1 MSPLQTPYRDMDI
14 IGARNNN
21 LRSVTLKVPKHCI
34 TVFTGVSGSG
44 KSSLVFDTIAAESQR
59 QLNESHS
66 AFVRHRLPHYG
77 QPQADAL
84 RNLPASIVVDQK
96 PLGGNARSTVGT
108 ATDIQPLLRLLF
120 SRLGQPFVGYS
131 NVFSFNHPQGMC
143 PTCQG
148 LGWVNELDLDLL
160 FDRSKS
166 LNQGAIRFPT
176 FARGTFRWK
185 RYACSGLFDCDKPL
199 ADYSPDEW
207 QTLLYADD
215 LAVSNPLPGWPSSA
229 RFQGVVPRFRRAYLN
244 HEPSRM
250 TQAEREG
257 LAHVITRQ
265 RCSDCGGAR
274 LNPAIL
280 SCKIHGKSIADCASL
295 EIADLLAFIRTISAE
310 PVTTVLTAIDERL
323 EQMRAIGLDYLSL
336 GRETAS
342 LSGGESQ
349 RVKMVRH
356 LGSSLA
362 DIAYIFDEPSV
373 GLHPRDVHQLNTLLR
388 GLRDKGNTILV
399 VEHDPDV
406 MAIADHVVD
415 MGPGAGK
422 DGGQVVYQGDYSG
435 LRQADT
441 LTGRCLRRP
450 TSVKREPRT
459 ATGQIVLHGLSLHN
473 LRDVSVSIPT
483 GVLTVVTGVAG
494 SGKSTLVNRLLP
506 RHCPQAILIDQKG
519 LGGTRRSSVASYIG
533 VLDEIR
539 AGFAKASGQPPS
551 LFSSNAQGACPV
563 CKGLGLIQ
571 TDLAFMDS
579 VETPCDAC
587 GATSFNEAARAIIW
601 MGCNIAQ
608 VLAMPVEQAL
618 EHFLSCGSISGS
630 LRRLCD
636 VGLGYLSLGQRLSSL
651 SGGERQRLKLAS
663 RLAEEGSLYVF
674 DEPTSGLHMSDVNRL
689 LAILDG
695 LTRRGATVIVVEHNL
710 DVIAHADWLIEMGPG
725 AGKHGGKL
733 VFEGAPAT
741 MINAPESVTGPFL
754 QHHLTGKL

>member
-1 MSPLQTPYRDMDI
+1 MSPIHNDIEI

-21 LRSVTLKVPKHCI
+21 LRSVTLKIPKHCI

-66 AFVRHRLPHYG
+66 AFVRHRLPQYG

-120 SRLGQPFVGYS
+120 SRLGEPFVGYS

-143 PTCQG
+143 QTCQG
-148 LGWVNELDLDLL
+148 LGWVDELDLDLL

-166 LNQGAIRFPT
+166 LNQDAIRFPT
-176 FARGTFRWK
+176 FAHGTFRWK
-185 RYACSGLFDCDKPL
+185 RYAYSGLFDCNKPL
-199 ADYSPDEW
+199 ADYSPNEW

-215 LAVSNPLPGWPSSA
+215 LAVSNPLPDWPPSA
-229 RFQGVVPRFRRAYLN
+229 RFQGVVPRFRRAYLD
-244 HEPSRM
+244 HEPSRL

-257 LAHVITRQ
+257 LARVITRQ

-274 LNPAIL
+274 LNSTIL
-280 SCKIHGKSIADCASL
+280 SCKINGKSIADCASL
-295 EIADLLAFIRTISAE
+295 EVADLLAFIRTISAE
-310 PVTTVLTAIDERL
+310 SVATVLAAINERL

-336 GRETAS
+336 SRETTS

-388 GLRDKGNTILV
+388 GLRDKGNTVLV

-406 MAIADHVVD
+406 IAIADHVVD

-422 DGGQVVYQGDYSG
+422 DGGLVVYQGDYAG

-441 LTGRCLRRP
+441 MTGRSLRRA
-450 TSVKREPRT
+450 TLGKREPRT
-459 ATGQIVLHGLSLHN
+459 ATGQIVLRGLSLYN
-473 LRDVSVSIPT
+473 LHDVCVSIPT

-506 RHCPQAILIDQKG
+506 RHCPQAILIDQKS
-519 LGGTRRSSVASYIG
+519 LGGTRRSSVASYLG

-539 AGFAKASGQPPS
+539 DGFAKASNQPAS
-551 LFSSNAQGACPV
+551 LFSSNANGACTT
-563 CKGLGLIQ
+563 CKGLGAIQ

-587 GATSFNEAARAIIW
+587 GATGFNETARAITWI
-601 MGCNIAQ
+601 GRNIAQ
-608 VLAMPVEQAL
+608 VLALSVQQAL
-618 EHFLSCGSISGS
+618 QHFQSFRNISEPLQRLSK
-630 LRRLCD
+630 
-636 VGLGYLSLGQRLSSL
+636 VGLGYLSLGQRLSTL

-663 RLAEEGSLYVF
+663 RLAEEGSLYIF
-674 DEPTSGLHMSDVNRL
+674 DEPTSGLHMSDVDRL
-689 LAILDG
+689 LAIFDG
-695 LTRRGATVIVVEHNL
+695 LTQRGATVIVVEHNQ
-710 DVIAHADWLIEMGPG
+710 DVMAHADWLIEMGPG
-725 AGKHGGKL
+725 AGKHGGRII
-733 VFEGAPAT
+733 FEGLPTA
-741 MINAPESVTGPFL
+741 MIHAPESVTGPFL
-754 QHHLTGKL
+754 QRHLSGKQWS

>member
-1 MSPLQTPYRDMDI
+1 MSPVHTPYQDMEI

-21 LRSVTLKVPKHCI
+21 LRSVTVKVPKHCI

-120 SRLGQPFVGYS
+120 SRLGEPFVGYS

-148 LGWVNELDLDLL
+148 LGMVDELDLDLL
-160 FDRSKS
+160 FDRNRS

-185 RYACSGLFDCDKPL
+185 RYAYSGLFDCDKPL
-199 ADYSPDEW
+199 ADYTSDEW
-207 QTLLYADD
+207 QILLYADD

-229 RFQGVVPRFRRAYLN
+229 RFQGVVPRFRRAYLD
-244 HEPSRM
+244 HEPSRL

-265 RCSDCGGAR
+265 RCQACGGTR
-274 LNPAIL
+274 LNPTIL
-280 SCKIHGKSIADCASL
+280 SCKIKGKSIADCASL
-295 EIADLLAFIRTISAE
+295 EISDLLIFIRTIDSEAIA
-310 PVTTVLTAIDERL
+310 TVLTAIVERL

-373 GLHPRDVHQLNTLLR
+373 GLHPSDVHQLNTLLR
-388 GLRDKGNTILV
+388 SLRDKGNTVLV

-406 MAIADHVVD
+406 IAIADHVVD

-422 DGGQVVYQGDYSG
+422 DGGHVVYQGDYAG
-435 LRQADT
+435 LQQADT
-441 LTGRCLRRP
+441 LTGRCLQRVAP
-450 TSVKREPRT
+450 MKREPRS
-459 ATGQIVLHGLSLHN
+459 ATGQIALQRLSLHN

-494 SGKSTLVNRLLP
+494 SGKSTLVNRILL
-506 RHCPQAILIDQKG
+506 RHCPDAILIDQRG
-519 LGGTRRSSVASYIG
+519 LGGTRRSSVSSYIG

-539 AGFAKASGQPPS
+539 SGFAQASDQPAS
-551 LFSSNAQGACPV
+551 LFSNNAQGACPA
-563 CKGLGLIQ
+563 CKGLGLVQ

-587 GATSFNEAARAIIW
+587 SATGFNEAARAITW

-608 VLAMPVEQAL
+608 VLAFSAEQAL
-618 EHFLSCGSISGS
+618 RHFQSCQVIIEPLHRLSN
-630 LRRLCD
+630 
-636 VGLGYLSLGQRLSSL
+636 VGLGYLALGQRLNTL

-663 RLAEEGSLYVF
+663 RLAEVGSLYVF
-674 DEPTSGLHMSDVNRL
+674 DEPTSGLHMSDVDRL
-689 LAILDG
+689 LAILDD
-695 LTRRGATVIVVEHNL
+695 LTQRGATVIVVEHNL
-710 DVIAHADWLIEMGPG
+710 DVMAHADWLIEMGPG
-725 AGKHGGKL
+725 AGKKGGK
-733 VFEGAPAT
+733 VIFEGLPTA
-741 MINAPESVTGPFL
+741 MISAPESVTGPFL
-754 QHHLTGKL
+754 WRHLNGQL